1 MIALSDATASAQSD
15 IQLFYSPAKDLG
27 KTGVSKN
34 LMAIGPA
41 ISDIETFLEIQFD
54 FKLSCEALG
63 ETVQRLDDMRTKN
76 N

>member
-1 MIALSDATASAQSD
+1 MMQRHLRRVISN
-15 IQLFYSPAKDLG
+15 IFNSPAKDLG

-34 LMAIGPA
+34 LIAIGPA

-54 FKLSCEALG
+54 LKLSCETLG
-63 ETVQRLDDMRTKN
+63 ETVQRWDDMRTGN

>member
-1 MIALSDATASAQSD
+1 MQRHLRRVIFN
-15 IQLFYSPAKDLG
+15 IFNSPAKDLG

-54 FKLSCEALG
+54 LKLSCEALG
-63 ETVQRLDDMRTKN
+63 ETIQRLDDVQN